1 MIIRCCS
8 LLIAGLFL
16 GTVSV
21 SATPQ
26 SAAEPVGGP
35 PKTDGAAKPTSFLV
49 TEEMLFMDD
58 PAKWATP
65 RVILPPE
72 YPPAQLEAKAEGYV
86 DVEVKLDKFGMVQS
100 IVSMKSAPPNP
111 EFESAV
117 RAVVQKWWAFH
128 ETLSPDCAL
137 LEATGNVRV
146 WFSIREGKGVV
157 SVSGEATEATKEFS
171 RKQKKAKV
179 LNLDEVVRAIRY
191 PNAARRDGIEGN
203 VYAYVQV
210 EAKTGVPIAA
220 KISSVIAN
228 GGTGHYFVNTVQ
240 ASLNMTRFEPVD
252 GPNYRVCRSVNFRL
266 TD

>member
-72 YPPAQLEAKAEGYV
+72 YPPAQLAAKTEGYV

-117 RAVVQKWWAFH
+117 RDVVQKWWAFH
-128 ETLSPDCAL
+128 ETLSPDCAP

-171 RKQKKAKV
+171 RKQKKAEVINMQEV
-179 LNLDEVVRAIRY
+179 LRATKY
-191 PNAARRDGIEGN
+191 PIQARKDGIEGA

-210 EAKTGVPIAA
+210 EAKTGVPIAVQ
-220 KISSVIAN
+220 ISQMFAS
-228 GGTGHYFVNTVQ
+228 GGKGQVFVNSVRT
-240 ASLNMTRFEPVD
+240 SLNSVRFEPMD
-252 GPNYRVCRSVNFRL
+252 APNYRVCRSYNFRL
-266 TD
+266 TN

>member
-128 ETLSPDCAL
+128 ETLSPDCAP

-171 RKQKKAKV
+171 RKRKKANA
-179 LNLDEVVRAIRY
+179 LNLEEIDRLLRY
-191 PNAARRDGIEGN
+191 PIKARKDGIEGN
-203 VYAYVQV
+203 LYAYVQI
-210 EAKTGVPIAA
+210 EATSGLPLAA
-220 KISSVIAN
+220 RVVDNVSSRGAGRVFENI
-228 GGTGHYFVNTVQ
+228 VL
-240 ASLNMTRFEPVD
+240 ASLMAVRFEPMA
-252 GPNYRVCRSVNFRL
+252 GPNYRVCRTYRFRL
-266 TD
+266 TN